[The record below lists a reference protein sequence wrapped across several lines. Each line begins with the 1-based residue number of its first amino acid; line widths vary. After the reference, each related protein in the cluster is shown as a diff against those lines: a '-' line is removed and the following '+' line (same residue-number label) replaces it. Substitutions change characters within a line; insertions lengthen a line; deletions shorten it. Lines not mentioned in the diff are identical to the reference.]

1 MMMSWGIMPMLHSL
15 SSDDESLKAIRDS
28 IGQKIRRIC
37 LVKDGHS
44 DGELSLYFQNG
55 TMLSVFD
62 DGRSCCE
69 ERYLHTDDDL
79 NAFIGAEL
87 LDLGLLDGPTVQDED
102 EYDEPHE
109 MQFLIVSTS
118 LGIFTVETHNIHN
131 GYYGGF
137 IIRARLEASPNSVP
151 KGAHETPPPSHGE
164 SLT

>member
-15 SSDDESLKAIRDS
+15 SSDDESLKAVRDS
-28 IGQKIRRIC
+28 IGQEIQKIC
-37 LVKDGHS
+37 LVKDSRS

-55 TMLSVFD
+55 TMLSIFD

-79 NAFIGAEL
+79 SVFIGAEL
-87 LDLGLLDGPTVQDED
+87 LDLGLLDGPTVQDE
-102 EYDEPHE
+102 YGEPHE

-118 LGIFTVETHNIHN
+118 LGIFTAETHNIHN

-137 IIRARLEASPNSVP
+137 VIRARLETTPNSVP
-151 KGAHETPPPSHGE
+151 KGAHKTTPPPHGE